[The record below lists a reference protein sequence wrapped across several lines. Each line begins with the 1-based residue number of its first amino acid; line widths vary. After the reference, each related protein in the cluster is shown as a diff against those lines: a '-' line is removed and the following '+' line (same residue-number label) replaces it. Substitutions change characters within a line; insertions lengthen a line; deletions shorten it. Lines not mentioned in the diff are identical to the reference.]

1 MEPHY
6 HIRKVRT
13 KSGSIAVQV
22 GSYFGKR
29 FKLSLH
35 VGSSK
40 ETDKIIEFIE
50 IGKEFI
56 RSHSNQ
62 LELNFNP
69 QSSEV
74 LFKKGIKI
82 TKSVLSLAYSYLEEI
97 YSEIGFSGLKS
108 DILKHF
114 VMIRVLEPASK
125 IKSIL
130 LLKRYFGVSYKKTTV
145 FRKLNDLIDLKDK
158 VCEIAIKYA
167 KDELNFDF
175 SLVFYDVTTLYFE
188 THKEDSFR
196 KNGFSKDNKINQPQ
210 ILIGLLVTQTGFPVY
225 WDIFEGNTF
234 EGKTIIPVLKEIIKK
249 YKISSFT
256 VVADAGML
264 STSNL
269 DEIEKNNLSFIV
281 GARIGNLNLIEAQ
294 KVADLLDKKDK
305 RTIKQNG
312 VLYEYSKK
320 RASKDKSDNDKQI
333 QKAKYLFTHPG
344 IIFKRSKFIKT
355 EGKNLSLN
363 EELITKHRLLEGI
376 KGYKTNIDN
385 LSNEIL
391 ISRYKDLWRV
401 EKAFRIAKT
410 DLEARPIY
418 HRKEISIKYHIL
430 IVFVALC
437 MAKVIENKEKESLEK
452 VIDKLKNNWTI
463 TLFDTISGNT
473 LDVQMGT

>member
-1 MEPHY
+1 M
-6 HIRKVRT
+6 RT
-13 KSGSIAVQV
+13 KSGSTAIQV
-22 GSYFGKR
+22 GSYFGKK

-40 ETDKIIEFIE
+40 DADKITEFVE
-50 IGKEFI
+50 IGREFI

-62 LELNFNP
+62 LEFNFNP
-69 QSSEV
+69 QSEEV
-74 LFKKGIKI
+74 LFKRGTKV
-82 TKSVLSLAYSYLEEI
+82 TKSILSLAYSYLEGI
-97 YSEIGFSGLKS
+97 YSELGFDRLKN

-114 VMIRVLEPASK
+114 VMIRILEPASK

-130 LLKRYFGVSYKKTTV
+130 LLKRYFQVSYKKTTV
-145 FRKLNDLIDLKDK
+145 FRKLDELVCLKDK
-158 VCEIAIKYA
+158 VCKIAIKYA
-167 KDELNFDF
+167 KNKLNFNF

-225 WDIFEGNTF
+225 WNIFKGNTF

-249 YKISSFT
+249 YKIKNFT

-264 STSNL
+264 SSNNL
-269 DEIEKNNLSFIV
+269 DEIEKNNLNFIV
-281 GARIGNLNLIEAQ
+281 GARIGNLNLLEVQ
-294 KVADLLDKKDK
+294 KIADLLNKKDK
-305 RTIKQNG
+305 LTIKLNG
-312 VLYEYSKK
+312 VICEYSQK
-320 RASKDKSDNDKQI
+320 RATKDKVENDKQI

-344 IIFKRSKFIKT
+344 VVFKRSKFIKT
-355 EGKNLSLN
+355 EGKNLKLN
-363 EELITKHRLLEGI
+363 EELIIKHRLLEGI
-376 KGYKTNIDN
+376 KGYKTNIEN
-385 LSNEIL
+385 IPNEIL
-391 ISRYKDLWRV
+391 ISRYKDLWHV

-437 MAKVIENKEKESLEK
+437 MARVIENIEKESLEK
-452 VIDKLKNNWTI
+452 VIDNLKNNWTI
-463 TLFDTISGNT
+463 TLTDTISGNT
-473 LDVQMGT
+473 LDVQMMV